1 MKPYLKNVKTET
13 NSFIDTSTGELIERQ
28 EKKTNVVVQTREE
41 FVQLYTSIEAK
52 LLELSLSEERV
63 LFYCI
68 LHCDRENLIRVSSY
82 DKKQMQDKWSIAAST
97 IANALTTLKRLKIL
111 IPLERGTF
119 RINPV
124 YAWKGTSNDRTLM
137 LKRVLEIECPQC

>member
-1 MKPYLKNVKTET
+1 MKPYLKNVKTVT
-13 NSFIDTSTGELIERQ
+13 NSFIDTSTGELIEKE
-28 EKKTNVVVQTREE
+28 EKRTNVVVQSREE
-41 FVQLYTSIEAK
+41 FVQVYTSIEAK

-68 LHCDRENLIRVSSY
+68 LHCDRENLIRISSY
-82 DKKQMQDKWSIAAST
+82 DKKQMQDKWKIANST

-111 IPLERGTF
+111 IPLERGAF
-119 RINPV
+119 RINPT
-124 YAWKGTSNDRTLM
+124 YAWKGTSNDRTTM

>member
-1 MKPYLKNVKTET
+1 MKPYLKNVKTVT
-13 NSFIDTSTGELIERQ
+13 NSFIDTSTGELIEKE
-28 EKKTNVVVQTREE
+28 EKKTNVVVQSREE
-41 FVQLYTSIEAK
+41 FVQVYTSIEAK

-68 LHCDRENLIRVSSY
+68 LHCDRENLIRISSY
-82 DKKQMQDKWSIAAST
+82 DKKQMQDKWKIANST

-111 IPLERGTF
+111 IPLERGAF
-119 RINPV
+119 RINPT
-124 YAWKGTSNDRTLM
+124 YAWKGTSNDRTTM

>member
-13 NSFIDTSTGELIERQ
+13 VSFVDTSTGELIENQ
-28 EKKTNVVVQTREE
+28 VKKTNVVVQSREE

-52 LLELSLSEERV
+52 LLELTLSEERV

-68 LHCDRENLIRVSSY
+68 LHCDKENLIRLSPY
-82 DKKQMQDKWSIAAST
+82 DKNIIEEKWNLASST
-97 IANALTTLKRLKIL
+97 IANALTKLKSLKIL
-111 IPLERGTF
+111 IPLGRSTF

-124 YAWKGTSNDRTLM
+124 YAWKGTSNDRTQM
-137 LKRVLEIECPQC
+137 LRRVLEIECPNC

>member
-13 NSFIDTSTGELIERQ
+13 HSFVDSTTGELIENQ
-28 EKKTNVVVQTREE
+28 IKKTNVVVQSREE
-41 FVQLYTSIEAK
+41 FVQVYTSIEAK

-68 LHCDRENLIRVSSY
+68 LHCDRENLIKISSY
-82 DKKQMQDKWSIAAST
+82 DKKQMQDKWKIASST

-111 IPLERGTF
+111 IPLERGAF
-119 RINPV
+119 RINPT
-124 YAWKGTSNDRTLM
+124 YAWKGNSIDRTMM
-137 LKRVLEIECPQC
+137 LKRVLEIECPNC